1 MRDVNHFH
9 HFDDGATC
17 SLPCGLFCL
26 VLNYIKSILYVACLM
41 VLLHCEPPRVEPK
54 VSGVHND

>member
-9 HFDDGATC
+9 HFNDGVTF
-17 SLPCGLFCL
+17 SSPCGLFYL

-41 VLLHCEPPRVEPK
+41 VLLHCEPRAKPK
-54 VSGVHND
+54 VLGVHND

>member
-9 HFDDGATC
+9 HFDDGVTC
-17 SLPCGLFCL
+17 SLPFGLLCL

-41 VLLHCEPPRVEPK
+41 VLLHCKPRAEPK
-54 VSGVHND
+54 VPGVHND